1 MPINKR
7 KLTLKTKT
15 LTFAAVLAVF
25 GTLTAGCGAGS
36 ASLKSETA
44 QSASESSSSINS
56 TAATNTKVSAV
67 DSDGSSQKSK
77 TEAQAEKQTQEDDYF
92 DKSDYDVQQLK
103 PGQADLLNELIRA
116 QNAGDQEAYAA
127 LFASDTPEDAKRI
140 SFKIAT
146 IELRV
151 RSEGEGP
158 QRIGAEFQEVPSGE
172 SYSVV
177 YELVAENG
185 HWKVRS
191 AERAAGPLV
200 DESIYEGDA
209 LEIAKL
215 INLSIKYRN
224 EGDAAAYRKLFGP
237 GFNMNE
243 LQPNAQKVKEMQ
255 IADIHYSEKDGASI
269 VYPMIKREGV
279 ADIWMPGYALLKK
292 DGKWFIYDID

>member
-1 MPINKR
+1 MPIHKG
-7 KLTLKTKT
+7 KPTIKTLKTLT
-15 LTFAAVLAVF
+15 LAAALAVF
-25 GTLTAGCGAGS
+25 GTLAAGCGADS
-36 ASLKSETA
+36 AKVPSEKPQA
-44 QSASESSSSINS
+44 VSESAKSVK
-56 TAATNTKVSAV
+56 TAAGTDT
-67 DSDGSSQKSK
+67 Q
-77 TEAQAEKQTQEDDYF
+77 TEQQTQGKEYF
-92 DKSDYDVQQLK
+92 DKSDYTVQQLK

-116 QNAGDQEAYAA
+116 QNAGDQKAYAA
-127 LFASDTPEDAKRI
+127 LFASDTPEEAKRI

-158 QRIGAEFQEVPSGE
+158 QRIGAEFQEEQSGE

-185 HWKVRS
+185 RWKVHS
-191 AERAAGPLV
+191 AERASGPLV

-237 GFNMNE
+237 GSNMNE
-243 LQPNAQKVKEMQ
+243 LQPNAQPVTEMQ

-292 DGKWFIYDID
+292 DGKWFLYDID